1 MSLLQIFTLLG
12 ALGMFLYGMNL
23 MSSGLQKAAGDRLR
37 GFLSAMTSNPLK
49 RVLTGL
55 GITSII
61 QSSSA
66 TTVMVVSF
74 VNAGLLTL
82 VQAIGVIMGANIG
95 TTVTAWLVAWLGFK
109 ADISILAIPL
119 MLFGFLFSNSKKNQH
134 KNIGELIVGFSLL
147 FLGLSFMKESVPDLS
162 ETPQVLEFVKD
173 WSSYGFTSVLIFL
186 VFGTVLTLI
195 LQSSS
200 ATMAITL
207 IMLSMGYIPFNMAC
221 AMVLGENIGTTI
233 TANIAA
239 AVGNTSAKRAAMSHT
254 IFNVFGVIWALIFF
268 KPFLGLVGII
278 IESFG
283 LPNPAKEGF
292 SVSSPTSPEST
303 AALYGLSMLHTLF
316 NTINTCIL
324 IWCTGWIEK
333 AVTIIIKAPTNQE
346 KDVFRLKYIE
356 AGPLATP
363 ELATEQ
369 AFNEIIHFAQI
380 SKKGLGYAREAINET
395 DTDKFEEL
403 RGKLVKYEEISDRI
417 EYEIAQFLNAVSS
430 DEVSEKTSQ
439 EIKAM
444 YKVIGELESLGD
456 SGETISRILSR
467 RNIKNQTF
475 DEESI
480 KKLNQMTDLVAQA
493 YDVMIENLELA
504 FNGKLEEI
512 SNAYAAED
520 RINTLRNN
528 LRDATIEEI
537 DSDKKNYHSCVYF
550 MDIVSELER
559 MGDFMINISQNLHRA
574 YGISR

>member
-1 MSLLQIFTLLG
+1 
-12 ALGMFLYGMNL
+12 
-23 MSSGLQKAAGDRLR
+23 
-37 GFLSAMTSNPLK
+37 MTK
-49 RVLTGL
+49 GT
-55 GITSII
+55 
-61 QSSSA
+61 
-66 TTVMVVSF
+66 VSF
-74 VNAGLLTL
+74 EWWINA
-82 VQAIGVIMGANIG
+82 Q
-95 TTVTAWLVAWLGFK
+95 K
-109 ADISILAIPL
+109 
-119 MLFGFLFSNSKKNQH
+119 
-134 KNIGELIVGFSLL
+134 
-147 FLGLSFMKESVPDLS
+147 
-162 ETPQVLEFVKD
+162 
-173 WSSYGFTSVLIFL
+173 
-186 VFGTVLTLI
+186 
-195 LQSSS
+195 
-200 ATMAITL
+200 
-207 IMLSMGYIPFNMAC
+207 
-221 AMVLGENIGTTI
+221 
-233 TANIAA
+233 
-239 AVGNTSAKRAAMSHT
+239 
-254 IFNVFGVIWALIFF
+254 WALIFF
-268 KPFLGLVGII
+268 TPFLGLVGLI

-324 IWCTGWIEK
+324 IWCTGLIEK
-333 AVTIIIKAPTNQE
+333 TVIKIIKAPANQE

-395 DTDKFEEL
+395 NADKFEEF
-403 RGKLVKYEEISDRI
+403 RSKLVKYEEISDRI

-430 DEVSEKTSQ
+430 DEVSEKTSV

-475 DEESI
+475 DEDSI

-504 FNGKLEEI
+504 FHGKLEEI

-537 DSDKKNYHSCVYF
+537 DSYKKNYHSCVYF

-559 MGDFMINISQNLHRA
+559 MGDFMINISQSLHRA